1 MMEIDLCKIPQHVAI
16 IMDGNGRWA
25 QKRNLNR
32 LEGHKKGSE
41 VAEDIVDASLD
52 LGIKYLTLYAFSQ
65 ENWKRPGEEVVG
77 LMDLLHY
84 FLISKKEKFIQQ
96 KVRLCAIG
104 EIESLPV
111 AVKEVLLSIID
122 ATRSFDKLTLVLAL
136 SYGSRNEILRA
147 VQKIIKSKQA
157 AEGGAA
163 PGMEGAKQAP
173 IISAEDFSKFLD
185 TKSFPDP
192 DLLIRTSG
200 EYRMSN
206 FLLWQMAYTE
216 LYFTETLWPDFNKT
230 ELISAI
236 SEYQRRERRFGL
248 TSDQLR
254 EFD

>member
-1 MMEIDLCKIPQHVAI
+1 MDIDPSKIPQHVAI

-25 QKRNLNR
+25 QKRDLHR
-32 LEGHKKGSE
+32 LEGHKRGSE
-41 VAEDIVDASLD
+41 VAEDIVDAALD
-52 LGIKYLTLYAFSQ
+52 LNVKFLTLYAFSQ

-84 FLISKKEKFIQQ
+84 FLISKKEKFI
-96 KVRLCAIG
+96 KNKIRLCAIG
-104 EIESLPV
+104 EIDSLPI
-111 AVKEVLLSIID
+111 AVKEVLFSIMD
-122 ATRSFDKLTLVLAL
+122 ETRHFEKLTLILAL
-136 SYGSRNEILRA
+136 SYGSRNEILRGIQRW
-147 VQKIIKSKQA
+147 VKQKSESKTESPLT
-157 AEGGAA
+157 AE
-163 PGMEGAKQAP
+163 EF
-173 IISAEDFSKFLD
+173 DKFLD

-216 LYFTETLWPDFNKT
+216 LYFTETLWPDFNKE
-230 ELISAI
+230 ELIRAI
-236 SEYQRRERRFGL
+236 GEFQRRERRFGL

>member
-1 MMEIDLCKIPQHVAI
+1 MDIDPSKIPQHVAI

-25 QKRNLNR
+25 QKRDLHR
-32 LEGHKKGSE
+32 LEGHKRGSE
-41 VAEDIVDASLD
+41 VAEDIVDAALD
-52 LGIKYLTLYAFSQ
+52 LNVKFLTLYAFSQ

-84 FLISKKEKFIQQ
+84 FLISKKEKFIKNQI
-96 KVRLCAIG
+96 RLCAIG
-104 EIESLPV
+104 EIDSLPV
-111 AVKEVLLSIID
+111 AVKEVLFSIMD
-122 ATRSFDKLTLVLAL
+122 ETRHFEKLTLILAL
-136 SYGSRNEILRA
+136 SYGSRNEILRGIQRW
-147 VQKIIKSKQA
+147 VKQNSESTTESPLT
-157 AEGGAA
+157 AEEFG
-163 PGMEGAKQAP
+163 
-173 IISAEDFSKFLD
+173 KFLD

-216 LYFTETLWPDFNKT
+216 LYFTETLWPDFNKE
-230 ELISAI
+230 ELIRAI
-236 SEYQRRERRFGL
+236 GEFQRRERRFGL